1 MNIAVIQT
9 DNLPYDKAKL
19 SILIQRAK
27 KEKSSLVLLPE
38 YVLNR
43 FFKELEVMPISF
55 IYNQTKH
62 QLKHLKHLSKVY
74 DIPIIAPLIR
84 VVKDKKYKVIAKIDA
99 EKVKYYYQQVYMP
112 YSHWREDKFF
122 DKHDSLPMTF
132 SLGNIKFG
140 VMFGFESHIEKFWQF
155 FNDKNV
161 DCVLIPSVSTF
172 NSHNRWLNMLKTK
185 AFLNHK
191 YVIRANRIGNFE
203 DWEFYGR
210 SFGINPEG
218 EVINIL
224 GNKEEI
230 GIFNISK
237 DMVKEAKKEW
247 KFLEL
252 NKSIKHF

>member
-19 SILIQRAK
+19 SFLIQRAK
-27 KEKSSLVLLPE
+27 KENAKLVLLPE

-43 FFKELEVMPISF
+43 FFKELEKIPISF
-55 IYNQTKH
+55 IKNQSKY
-62 QLKHLKHLSKVY
+62 QLKHLKQLSKVY
-74 DIPIIAPLIR
+74 EITIIAPIIKII
-84 VVKDKKYKVIAKIDA
+84 KDKKYKVIAKIDK

-122 DKHDSLPMTF
+122 DTHKSTPFVFTIE
-132 SLGNIKFG
+132 GIKFG
-140 VMFGFESHIEKFWQF
+140 VMFGFEAHIEKFWEY
-155 FNDKNV
+155 FNQKNV
-161 DCVLIPSVSTF
+161 ECILIPSVGTF
-172 NSHNRWLNMLKTK
+172 NSHQRWLDVLKTK

-191 YVIRANRIGNFE
+191 YVIRANRIGSFE
-203 DWEFYGR
+203 NWEFYGK
-210 SFGINPEG
+210 SFGIDPEG
-218 EVINIL
+218 EILNIL

-237 DMVKEAKKEW
+237 EKVKEARKEW

-252 NKSIKHF
+252 SKSIKHF

>member
-9 DNLPYDKAKL
+9 DNLPYDRAKL
-19 SILIQRAK
+19 SFLIQRAK
-27 KEKSSLVLLPE
+27 KENVKLILLPE

-43 FFKELEVMPISF
+43 FFKELEKMPLSF
-55 IYNQTKH
+55 IKDQSKH
-62 QLKHLKHLSKVY
+62 QMKLLKQLSKVY
-74 DIPIIAPLIR
+74 SVTIIAPIIKII
-84 VVKDKKYKVIAKIDA
+84 KDKKYKAIAKIDG

-112 YSHWREDKFF
+112 YTHWREDNFF
-122 DKHDSLPMTF
+122 DINESFPLVF
-132 SLGNIKFG
+132 SLENIKFG
-140 VMFGFESHIEKFWQF
+140 VMFGFESHIEKFWNY
-155 FNDKNV
+155 FNEKNV
-161 DCVLIPSVSTF
+161 DCVLIPSVGAF
-172 NSHNRWLNMLKTK
+172 NSHQRWLDMLKTK

-210 SFGINPEG
+210 SFGIDPEG
-218 EVINIL
+218 KILEIL

-237 DMVKEAKKEW
+237 DKIKEAKKEW